1 MERDILVRPTEMTT
15 PVKED
20 HPQSWSRI
28 VRSDQTEMVRFIWRT
43 NWNFW
48 NYGLNGK
55 RPSIIET
62 SLQITTLILNLPIPL
77 KLFAYLL

>member
-1 MERDILVRPTEMTT
+1 MERDILVRPTEMTR

-20 HPQSWSRI
+20 HLQSCSRI
-28 VRSDQTEMVRFIWRT
+28 FPLDQTEMVRFIWRS

-62 SLQITTLILNLPIPL
+62 SLQITTLTLNLLIPL
-77 KLFAYLL
+77 KLSTYLL